1 MFRNRRKKVVSFEMG
16 SMKLD
21 IRSNA
26 IITLKL
32 KHDDQKI
39 NNEQENVEKPEYVTF
54 EFKYTLKNSR
64 ALSTTPTLMA
74 AAASGRKF
82 LISFTAANI

>member
-1 MFRNRRKKVVSFEMG
+1 
-16 SMKLD
+16 MKLD

-54 EFKYTLKNSR
+54 EFKYTLKNS
-64 ALSTTPTLMA
+64 STTPTLMA